1 MTEER
6 LNLLYQRLSVDF
18 STIKN
23 KPTMFRNDFAGM
35 YVEDEDLHIILVNN
49 ADIEHYKQILNDDNV
64 IYHYTDISYTDLIG
78 IRNMFRDYYERFNI
92 VSAAVMNHNS
102 SIELTVTDEKSI
114 PAIKYFLKSRNFTDL
129 FIEKHFI
136 FIKGEPIIF
145 ESSNTEYIIDTNE
158 TACDTQ
164 DLKSGKYSANSG
176 RKIIGKNTYKNSNQK
191 YETSYA
197 TVGFPAKSSTSLGIV
212 TAWHFAVHTSKY
224 YWNYNQT
231 TKKLYANIASSA
243 DTTHSS
249 SYDSTFVSFN
259 SDDQTDSIISRY
271 IMNTQK
277 VVEKPATDSFI
288 NTMTGRTV
296 HCYGQIHSDVT
307 GTVVSP
313 SQDLRITYHSYSG
326 VETTYLIKD
335 TIKIKNASTLDHGDS
350 GGIVTYEY
358 NSKVY
363 LIGTIAGKNNSY
375 QYINKYPNIRDSLQ
389 ITFAD

>member
-6 LNLLYQRLSVDF
+6 LNLLSQRLSVDF

-145 ESSNTEYIIDTNE
+145 ESSNT
-158 TACDTQ
+158 
-164 DLKSGKYSANSG
+164 
-176 RKIIGKNTYKNSNQK
+176 
-191 YETSYA
+191 
-197 TVGFPAKSSTSLGIV
+197 
-212 TAWHFAVHTSKY
+212 
-224 YWNYNQT
+224 
-231 TKKLYANIASSA
+231 
-243 DTTHSS
+243 
-249 SYDSTFVSFN
+249 
-259 SDDQTDSIISRY
+259 
-271 IMNTQK
+271 
-277 VVEKPATDSFI
+277 
-288 NTMTGRTV
+288 
-296 HCYGQIHSDVT
+296 
-307 GTVVSP
+307 
-313 SQDLRITYHSYSG
+313 
-326 VETTYLIKD
+326 
-335 TIKIKNASTLDHGDS
+335 
-350 GGIVTYEY
+350 
-358 NSKVY
+358 
-363 LIGTIAGKNNSY
+363 
-375 QYINKYPNIRDSLQ
+375 
-389 ITFAD
+389 